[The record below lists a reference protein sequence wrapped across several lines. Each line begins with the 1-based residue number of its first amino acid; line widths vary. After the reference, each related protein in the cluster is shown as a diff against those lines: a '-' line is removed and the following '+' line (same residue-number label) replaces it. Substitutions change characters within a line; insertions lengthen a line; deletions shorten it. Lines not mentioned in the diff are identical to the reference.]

1 MEPNRHFDGCPW
13 QSIEECQVST
23 IGEFL
28 REIIPNWLQRA
39 PGDAQD
45 ALRHARRASA
55 RVGAEDPRALARE
68 ADAVWQNCVDD
79 GLHGEA
85 FPEPLA
91 TRQGRAATGDGPAK
105 PAGHAGKH

>member
-1 MEPNRHFDGCPW
+1 M
-13 QSIEECQVST
+13 ST

-28 REIIPNWLQRA
+28 REFIPNWLNRPVGSA
-39 PGDAQD
+39 EGAV
-45 ALRHARRASA
+45 RHARRAPA
-55 RVGAEDPRALARE
+55 RIDAEDPRTLARE

-91 TRQGRAATGDGPAK
+91 TSEGGAATRKSAAAK
-105 PAGHAGKH
+105 PAVQARKH

>member
-1 MEPNRHFDGCPW
+1 
-13 QSIEECQVST
+13 VST

-28 REIIPNWLQRA
+28 REMIPNWLNRPAGNQE
-39 PGDAQD
+39 G
-45 ALRHARRASA
+45 ALRHARQASA
-55 RVGAEDPRALARE
+55 RVEVEDPRTLARE

-91 TRQGRAATGDGPAK
+91 TRQGRAAAGDDPAK
-105 PAGHAGKH
+105 PAGHARKH